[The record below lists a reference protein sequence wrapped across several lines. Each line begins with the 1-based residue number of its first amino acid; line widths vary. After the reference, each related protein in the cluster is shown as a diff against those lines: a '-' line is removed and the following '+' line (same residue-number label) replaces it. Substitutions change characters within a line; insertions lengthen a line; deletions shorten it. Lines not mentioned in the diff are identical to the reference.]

1 MRELISF
8 VIPCYG
14 SEFTIEDV
22 VEELITE
29 VNSRRESY
37 DYEIILVNDCSPDNV
52 WEVIKGLVA
61 KNSHI
66 FGISLARNFGQHA
79 ALMAGY
85 SKCNGNII
93 FSLDDDGQA
102 PIESV
107 YPLIDKLNEGYDA
120 VSGKI
125 KEIKQSTFRIL
136 GSYINKKM
144 CEFLLGQPKNLGG
157 SSFWVA
163 RRFVIDEMLR
173 YNNSYPYIGG
183 LLLRTTRNIANVE
196 IDQRERQYGSS
207 NYNLKKLIKLWLNG
221 FTAFSEKPLRI
232 ATFLGMICAA
242 LGFGYGLFIVIRK
255 FMHPGMPMGYSSV
268 MAAILFIGGMIMLL
282 LGMIGEYIG
291 RIYISINNAPQ
302 YVIREMT
309 GDEFERD
316 MKIRSE
322 NGDVKKIE
330 RKNKY

>member
-1 MRELISF
+1 MRTLISF

-29 VNSRRESY
+29 VNSRRDSY

-52 WEVIKGLVA
+52 WEVIKRLAA

-66 FGISLARNFGQHA
+66 SGISLARNFGQHA

-85 SKCNGNII
+85 SKCNGDIV

-102 PIESV
+102 PIEAV
-107 YPLIDKLNEGYDA
+107 YLLIDKLNEGYD
-120 VSGKI
+120 VVFGKN
-125 KEIKQSTFRIL
+125 KEIKQSKFRIM
-136 GSYINKKM
+136 GSYINKRM
-144 CEFLLGQPKNLGG
+144 TEILLDKPKDIGV
-157 SSFWVA
+157 SSFGVS
-163 RRFVIDEMLR
+163 RRFVIEEILK
-173 YNNSYPYIGG
+173 YNNPYPYVGG
-183 LLLRTTRNIANVE
+183 LLFRTTRNMMDVE
-196 IDQRERQYGSS
+196 INQRERQRGKSG
-207 NYNLKKLIKLWLNG
+207 YNLKKLIRLWLNG

-232 ATFLGMICAA
+232 ATFLGIICAA
-242 LGFGYGLFIVIRK
+242 LGFGYGLYVVIRK
-255 FMHPGMPMGYSSV
+255 LIYPQMPMGYSSV

-302 YVIREMT
+302 YVIRETTKGEKERSMGIKSEK
-309 GDEFERD
+309 GDENTLE
-316 MKIRSE
+316 
-322 NGDVKKIE
+322 G
-330 RKNKY
+330 

>member
-1 MRELISF
+1 MRTLISF

-22 VEELITE
+22 VDELITE
-29 VNSRRESY
+29 VNTRRDSY

-66 FGISLARNFGQHA
+66 FGISLSRNFGQHA

-85 SKCNGNII
+85 SKSNGDIV

-107 YPLIDKLNEGYDA
+107 YSLIDKLQEGYDS
-120 VSGKI
+120 VSGQI
-125 KEIKQSTFRIL
+125 KEIKQSKFRIL
-136 GSYINKKM
+136 GSFINKKM
-144 CEFLLGQPKNLGG
+144 CEYLLGQPKNLGG
-157 SSFWVA
+157 SSFWVT
-163 RRFVIDEMLR
+163 RRFVIKEMLR
-173 YNNSYPYIGG
+173 YNNSYPYVGG
-183 LLLRTTRNIANVE
+183 LVLRTTRNIATVE
-196 IDQRERQYGSS
+196 INQRERQYGTSG
-207 NYNLKKLIKLWLNG
+207 YTFKKLLKLWING

-232 ATFLGMICAA
+232 ATLLGLVCAA
-242 LGFGYGLFIVIRK
+242 LGFGYGLFVVIK
-255 FMHPGMPMGYSSV
+255 KVIYPQIPMGYSSI
-268 MAAILFIGGMIMLL
+268 MAVILFIGGMIMLL

-302 YVIREMT
+302 YVIRET
-309 GDEFERD
+309 TKDELT
-316 MKIRSE
+316 
-322 NGDVKKIE
+322 
-330 RKNKY
+330 KNKDSRE

>member
-1 MRELISF
+1 MRTLISF

-29 VNSRRESY
+29 VNSRRDSY

-52 WEVIKGLVA
+52 WEVIKGLAA

-85 SKCNGNII
+85 SKCNGDII

-107 YPLIDKLNEGYDA
+107 YPLIDKLNEGFDA
-120 VSGKI
+120 VFGKI
-125 KEIKQSTFRIL
+125 KEIKQSKFRIF
-136 GSYINKKM
+136 GSFINKKM
-144 CEFLLGQPKNLGG
+144 CEYLLGQPKNLCV
-157 SSFWVA
+157 SSFWVT
-163 RRFVIDEMLR
+163 RRFVIEEILR

-183 LLLRTTRNIANVE
+183 LLFRTTKNLADVE
-196 IDQRERQYGSS
+196 IDQRERQYGTSG
-207 NYNLKKLIKLWLNG
+207 YDLKKLLKLWVNG

-232 ATFLGMICAA
+232 ATFLGMVCAA
-242 LGFGYGLFIVIRK
+242 LGFGYGLFVVIRK
-255 FMHPGMPMGYSSV
+255 FVHPQMPMGYSSV
-268 MAAILFIGGMIMLL
+268 MAVILFIGGMIMLL

-302 YVIREMT
+302 YVIREMA
-309 GDEFERD
+309 GAECGCD
-316 MKIRSE
+316 MKIRVE
-322 NGDVKKIE
+322 NGDANIIE
-330 RKNKY
+330 R